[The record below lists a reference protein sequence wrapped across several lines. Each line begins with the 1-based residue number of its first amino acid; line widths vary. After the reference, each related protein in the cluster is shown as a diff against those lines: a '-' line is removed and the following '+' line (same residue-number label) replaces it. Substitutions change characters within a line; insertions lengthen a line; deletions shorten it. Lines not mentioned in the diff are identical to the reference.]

1 MSNYTFSNKDGGA
14 GPSSGVGTS
23 LLKPFDIFDRTKRG
37 AIVINNDLEE
47 DTTFVKG
54 PGFPMGFDFYYDGQ
68 YFDRF
73 AASTNGYIKLGTS
86 SEDFTIKRDTLTGAV
101 FEHDFAK
108 ERQNIISVFQ
118 TDVNTNIPYSHTF
131 NYVSGLGFPGEKK
144 TIVSWY
150 NIYSIGFYEEY
161 PSGSAREIFTQVTL
175 LERERSLR
183 FSYFAGLPF
192 ATHIKEVAIGLR
204 GSQLNNNPENLH
216 LRSVVNGI
224 NDWTTSE
231 KSANPSAVMDFNQD
245 LLSGNSRTFTFS
257 PPIDN
262 TATPESPVTY
272 FLVPDYYSGSQYG
285 DAEFHYIL
293 ADQADSISRNPVLGW
308 SPASQLDNTYDVY
321 LSTDYPPADL
331 LVSGV
336 SERRLELPELAPGT
350 TYYIGIVAH
359 NANGSTPL
367 DISSFTT
374 RGGLEYCSPPI
385 RGGLG
390 IIESVE
396 LNTLH
401 FQTNEALEELMEFP
415 FEPPYTT
422 TLIRGETYAFRY
434 SESTVTNENGS
445 VYVFIDYNQNGL
457 LSETNTATDK
467 EVKLIGS
474 RVRGGTTEA
483 QITIPEDALLGETRL
498 RVKVLPA
505 NISGRNPFDPCI
517 SSGLRQDYIITIAPS
532 VSCAGFTMSPQ
543 VQPLSC
549 FEAGDGA
556 IDLRLTGGTEPYT
569 ITWEKDGQP
578 LAGTTGT
585 QDNLGRGIYRAFVED
600 AVGCDMQTVLIAVI
614 QPPGL
619 RSTLVEQVDLTCA
632 GDGNGSISLDV
643 SGGTGPYTYLWSNG
657 QTEATA
663 TELVEGEYS
672 VTISDAKDC
681 SITSETFTI
690 VAPASLMFSEPEM
703 MSPSCHDASD
713 GSIKISTSGGSGSY
727 TYLWSN
733 GETEAIATELVEG
746 EYSVTV
752 TDIKDCSITS
762 EAFALLAPTPVI
774 LSEYEVVS
782 LSCHGESDG
791 RVSTTISGGTGPYT
805 YLWSNGHTEATA
817 TALSEGDY
825 TVTVTDAKGC
835 VFISDVFNLTEPAPL
850 VATLSV
856 DDLTEGADLVV
867 EVSGGNSPYNYRW
880 LPEHNEA
887 VLENA
892 AAGEYSVTV
901 SDTNG
906 CTFLLENIVVEA
918 NVTTSLEG
926 QAISS
931 FSVYPNPVEDHMTIQ
946 FSEPAPKLPW
956 QFSLIN
962 SAGKKLWETSAYGTG
977 TRIDVS
983 EVASG
988 TYYLVIVG
996 EGQSIIRKVL
1006 IR

>member
-1 MSNYTFSNKDGGA
+1 MIHSGLPIPKALSKSSHSKPRLLTGLLHFTIYLLILFLPIRLHAQVSNYTFSHKPHGMSSTNGA
-14 GPSSGVGTS
+14 KSIIKPYD
-23 LLKPFDIFDRTKRG
+23 PFDETKQG
-37 AIVINNDLEE
+37 AIVINNGLEE
-47 DTTFVKG
+47 DTDFVTG
-54 PGFPMGFDFYYDGQ
+54 PGFPIGFDFYYDGE

-73 AASTNGYIKLGTS
+73 AASTNGFIKLGRST
-86 SEDFTIKRDTLTGAV
+86 EDFTIKRDTLTGAV
-101 FEHDFAK
+101 FGDGFMQ
-108 ERQNIISVFQ
+108 ERQNIISAFQ
-118 TDVNTNIPYSHTF
+118 TDVNTNIPYSQTL
-131 NYVSGLGFPGEKK
+131 NSTVAIGFPGEKK
-144 TIVSWY
+144 TTINW
-150 NIYSIGFYEEY
+150 
-161 PSGSAREIFTQVTL
+161 
-175 LERERSLR
+175 R
-183 FSYFAGLPF
+183 FSYTNFYYDEYPRGSEARVVKIQLALSQQSGHIDISYGLDLPF
-192 ATHIKEVAIGLR
+192 ATHIKEVAVGLR
-204 GSQLNNNPENLH
+204 GSQLSNDAENLH
-216 LRSVVNGI
+216 LRRVTDGI

-231 KSANPSAVMDFNQD
+231 KGTDPDAVMDYSAD
-245 LLSGNSRTFTFS
+245 LIALSRPGDPGSRTFTFS
-257 PPIDN
+257 PPIDD
-262 TATPESPVTY
+262 TVMPEHPVTY

-285 DAEFHYIL
+285 DAEFNYIL

-321 LSTDYPPADL
+321 LSTDNPPADL

-359 NANGSTPL
+359 NMNGSTPL
-367 DISSFTT
+367 GISSFTT

-390 IIESVE
+390 IIESIE

-401 FQTNEALEELMEFP
+401 FQTSEAVEELMEFP

-422 TLIRGETYAFRY
+422 TLMRGETYTFRY

-445 VYVFIDYNQNGL
+445 VIVFIDYNQNGK
-457 LSETNTATDK
+457 LSETNTAADK
-467 EVKLIGS
+467 EVKLIGP

-556 IDLRLTGGTEPYT
+556 IDLHLTGGTEPYT

-578 LAGTTGT
+578 LAGTTGI

-600 AVGCDMQTVLIAVI
+600 AGGCDMQTVLMAVI
-614 QPPGL
+614 QPSEL

-632 GDGNGSISLDV
+632 GDGNGSISLDA

-657 QTEATA
+657 QTGAIA
-663 TELVEGEYS
+663 TELVEGDYS
-672 VTISDAKDC
+672 VIISDAKDC
-681 SITSETFTI
+681 SVTSETFT
-690 VAPASLMFSEPEM
+690 VAAPAPLMFSEPEM

-713 GSIKISTSGGSGSY
+713 GSIEISTSGGSGSY

-733 GETEAIATELVEG
+733 GQTEAMATELVEG

-762 EAFALLAPTPVI
+762 EAFALLAPTPVM

-782 LSCHGESDG
+782 PSCHGESDG
-791 RVSTTISGGTGPYT
+791 RISATISGGTGPYT
-805 YLWSNGHTEATA
+805 YLWSNGQTEATA

-825 TVTVTDAKGC
+825 TVSVTDARGC
-835 VFISDVFNLTEPAPL
+835 VFTSDGFKLTGPAPL
-850 VATLSV
+850 VATLLGN
-856 DDLTEGADLVV
+856 DLTAGADLVV
-867 EVSGGNSPYNYRW
+867 EASGGSSP
-880 LPEHNEA
+880 
-887 VLENA
+887 
-892 AAGEYSVTV
+892 
-901 SDTNG
+901 
-906 CTFLLENIVVEA
+906 I
-918 NVTTSLEG
+918 
-926 QAISS
+926 
-931 FSVYPNPVEDHMTIQ
+931 
-946 FSEPAPKLPW
+946 
-956 QFSLIN
+956 
-962 SAGKKLWETSAYGTG
+962 
-977 TRIDVS
+977 
-983 EVASG
+983 
-988 TYYLVIVG
+988 
-996 EGQSIIRKVL
+996 
-1006 IR
+1006 